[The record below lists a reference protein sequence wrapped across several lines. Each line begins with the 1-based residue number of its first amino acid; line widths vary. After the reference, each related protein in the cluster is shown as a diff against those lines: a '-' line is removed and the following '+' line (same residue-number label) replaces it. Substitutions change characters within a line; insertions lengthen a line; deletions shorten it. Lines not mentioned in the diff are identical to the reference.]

1 MILRSDIE
9 AAAARLQQQGPQ
21 GFLRATPLWRLPG
34 ATLGVA
40 AAEVWL
46 KLELFQKT
54 GTFKLRGALNNIA
67 AMDAAAARAV
77 CSLPWRS
84 SSSLCM
90 AASCSA

>member
-9 AAAARLQQQGPQ
+9 AASARLQQQGPQ

-46 KLELFQKT
+46 KL
-54 GTFKLRGALNNIA
+54 
-67 AMDAAAARAV
+67 
-77 CSLPWRS
+77 
-84 SSSLCM
+84 
-90 AASCSA
+90 